1 MTSPTIDAA
10 TRALEQEAER
20 VQFEHLRPYEQV
32 AVLLMTANPYTSQ
45 PYHSLD
51 YISRYVVKAGATW
64 ALSAHGEKKKNYG
77 KHPEYGQRL
86 MAYARD
92 LERSKRGEVATS
104 FREAIDN
111 VLAWR
116 RDGDDA
122 IVVRS
127 KARYQQT
134 LKVERK
140 NFPKGRPNQ
149 TDEDISMPTQTV
161 AAAPEK
167 SQYAPEPEPEE
178 ISIPVSAEPARVAST
193 VSQDVLPDISSLNG
207 RLSLVQMAH
216 RVEKIMSFAQQQ
228 QDALGSIVDELQDVA
243 ENSPPMFQE
252 ILSKVAADFRQ
263 MRDLYNTAVT
273 TYLRSL

>member
-1 MTSPTIDAA
+1 MTTPTIDGP
-10 TRALEQEAER
+10 TRCVGAGGRA

-32 AVLLMTANPYTSQ
+32 AVLLMTAESVHEPADTTRLTIFPGTCGQ
-45 PYHSLD
+45 
-51 YISRYVVKAGATW
+51 GGFATW
-64 ALSAHGEKKKNYG
+64 AFSAHGEKKKNYG

-149 TDEDISMPTQTV
+149 TDEDISMPTPTV

-167 SQYAPEPEPEE
+167 SPYAPEPEPEE
-178 ISIPVSAEPARVAST
+178 ISIPVSAEPARVASKSHRKCYRIFPRST
-193 VSQDVLPDISSLNG
+193 AGSRWCRWRIGWKRSCRSRSSS
-207 RLSLVQMAH
+207 RT
-216 RVEKIMSFAQQQ
+216 R
-228 QDALGSIVDELQDVA
+228 
-243 ENSPPMFQE
+243 
-252 ILSKVAADFRQ
+252 
-263 MRDLYNTAVT
+263 
-273 TYLRSL
+273 